1 MRSADLE
8 TLVSHPEMESITVK
22 AIVDMV
28 QQPPSRSIIQDEQHL
43 HHLLSWLPAAIYL
56 TDACG
61 RITFYNEAAAILW
74 GCRPRLNS
82 DQWCGSWRL
91 YRPDGTP
98 LPHDQC
104 PMAVALRE
112 RRTIDGEEAIAQRP
126 DGTRVPFIA
135 YPSPLWD
142 SSGALVGAIN
152 MLVDITERRRAEQFR
167 LRLSSIVESSED
179 AIASKDLNGIIA
191 TWNRGAERLFGY
203 SADEI
208 IGKPITILIPP
219 ERQDEEPLILE
230 RIQRGERIDHYETI
244 RRRKDGS
251 LIEISLT
258 VSPVRDADGRIVGAS
273 KIARD
278 ITERKRKERHIA
290 LLAREVDHRS
300 KNLLALVQAAVR
312 LTEAD
317 TAEELKV
324 AIEGRLQA
332 LSNAHALLTQS
343 RWEGADLRELI
354 SEELSP
360 YCRQGDQR
368 AQIVGTNLALEPM
381 AAQSIAIV
389 VHELATNAVKYG
401 ALSVPTGHVHVEW
414 WHLPE
419 GGLVMRW
426 AETGGP
432 AVEPPTRRGFGTNV
446 TNRLVRGQLRGEVRF
461 DWRVEGLVCEIH
473 IPKDTAS
480 GAALVKCERPSTPS
494 GKAEADQRLVA
505 ESLPDATA

>member
-1 MRSADLE
+1 LE
-8 TLVSHPEMESITVK
+8 
-22 AIVDMV
+22 
-28 QQPPSRSIIQDEQHL
+28 QGSR
-43 HHLLSWLPAAIYL
+43 AA
-56 TDACG
+56 
-61 RITFYNEAAAILW
+61 F
-74 GCRPRLNS
+74 
-82 DQWCGSWRL
+82 
-91 YRPDGTP
+91 
-98 LPHDQC
+98 
-104 PMAVALRE
+104 
-112 RRTIDGEEAIAQRP
+112 
-126 DGTRVPFIA
+126 RVF
-135 YPSPLWD
+135 
-142 SSGALVGAIN
+142 
-152 MLVDITERRRAEQFR
+152 RRRDHRQA
-167 LRLSSIVESSED
+167 
-179 AIASKDLNGIIA
+179 
-191 TWNRGAERLFGY
+191 
-203 SADEI
+203 
-208 IGKPITILIPP
+208 ITILIPP

-244 RRRKDGS
+244 RRRNDGS

-354 SEELSP
+354 FEELSP

-401 ALSVPTGHVHVEW
+401 ALSVPTGHVHV
-414 WHLPE
+414 
-419 GGLVMRW
+419 
-426 AETGGP
+426 
-432 AVEPPTRRGFGTNV
+432 
-446 TNRLVRGQLRGEVRF
+446 
-461 DWRVEGLVCEIH
+461 
-473 IPKDTAS
+473 
-480 GAALVKCERPSTPS
+480 
-494 GKAEADQRLVA
+494 
-505 ESLPDATA
+505 